1 LFFISLIKTWK
12 TSTKKHMPNLLQ
24 PTLAVALL
32 TSAATA
38 FAQPD
43 SVEIKNSYA
52 PEIDGIVK
60 VKFEESLY
68 DGRTRFDVR
77 NSRFGVH
84 GKASEN
90 MSYRTQVEFNNE
102 GKLSVM
108 DAYVT
113 YRLPGVA
120 VSLGQQKYA
129 FSTDLG
135 RSPMQN
141 IFANR
146 TFVAKYTVS
155 YADTGGSVRSLGS
168 RDIGGLLS
176 VSLRRWVPVVLH
188 AGLFNGSGVNN
199 PVWQKSLNISAK
211 VEYGGEQGLQAAAS
225 YYKGHTPYAQNI
237 TMWGGEL
244 RYVAH
249 RFTLDGEA
257 AQRTCT
263 QGGAQQQLTSAYL
276 QGLYTFYLKPNK
288 LAQYLAPTL
297 RYDIVRN
304 GCYESARGLFD
315 AQRVSAGANVGVSR
329 KALRGEI
336 RFCLEKYIASRKPAN
351 FSDNPLLHDKATI
364 EMVVAF

>member
-1 LFFISLIKTWK
+1 M
-12 TSTKKHMPNLLQ
+12 HNLLH
-24 PTLAVALL
+24 PALAVALL
-32 TSAATA
+32 ASAATA
-38 FAQPD
+38 LAQPD
-43 SVEIKNSYA
+43 SVEVKNGYA

-60 VKFEESLY
+60 VKFEGSLY

-84 GKASEN
+84 GKVSEN

-102 GKLSVM
+102 GKLSVL

-113 YRLPGVA
+113 YRLPLVT

-155 YADTGGSVRSLGS
+155 YADSSGSVRSLGS
-168 RDIGGLLS
+168 RDVGGLLS

-188 AGLFNGSGVNN
+188 AGLFNGSGANN
-199 PVWQKSLNISAK
+199 PVWQESLNISAK
-211 VEYGGEQGLQAAAS
+211 VEYGGERGLQAAAS
-225 YYKGHTPYAQNI
+225 YYNGQTPYAQNI
-237 TMWGGEL
+237 TLWGGEL

-249 RFTLDGEA
+249 RFTLDGEV
-257 AQRTCT
+257 AQRSCS
-263 QGGAQQQLTSAYL
+263 QGGAQQKLTAAYL
-276 QGLYTFYLKPNK
+276 QGLYYFYLKPTK

-304 GCYESARGLFD
+304 GCYESADGQFD

-329 KALRGEI
+329 KAFRGEI
-336 RFCLEKYIASRKPAN
+336 RFCFEKYVASRKPGN
-351 FSDNPLLHDKATI
+351 FHSNPLLHDKATI

>member
-1 LFFISLIKTWK
+1 
-12 TSTKKHMPNLLQ
+12 MPNLLQ

-32 TSAATA
+32 TSAAAA

-43 SVEIKNSYA
+43 SAEIKTGYA
-52 PEIDGIVK
+52 PKIDGIVK
-60 VKFEESLY
+60 VKFEGSLY

-77 NSRFGVH
+77 NSRFGVQ

-90 MSYRTQVEFNNE
+90 MSYRTQVEFSNE
-102 GKLSVM
+102 GKLAVM

-113 YRLPGVA
+113 YRLPVVT

-146 TFVAKYTVS
+146 TFVAKYAVC
-155 YADTGGSVRSLGS
+155 YADASGKVRSLGS

-176 VSLRRWVPVVLH
+176 VSLRRWTPVVLH
-188 AGLFNGSGVNN
+188 AGLFNGSGAGN
-199 PVWQKSLNISAK
+199 PVWQESLNFSAK
-211 VEYGGEQGLQAAAS
+211 AEYGGEQGLQAAVN
-225 YYKGHTPYAQNI
+225 YYNGHTPYAQAI
-237 TMWGGEL
+237 AMWGGEL
-244 RYVAH
+244 RYVT
-249 RFTLDGEA
+249 RSFTLDGEA
-257 AQRTCT
+257 AQRTCR
-263 QGGAQQQLTSAYL
+263 QGGTLQNLTSAYL
-276 QGLYTFYLKPNK
+276 QGIYAFRLRPSK

-304 GCYESARGLFD
+304 GCYESADGLFD
-315 AQRVSAGANVGVSR
+315 ARRLSAGANVGVSR
-329 KALRGEI
+329 RAFRGEI
-336 RFCLEKYIASRKPAN
+336 RLCFEKYIASRKPGN
-351 FSDNPLLHDKATI
+351 FRDNPLLHDKATV